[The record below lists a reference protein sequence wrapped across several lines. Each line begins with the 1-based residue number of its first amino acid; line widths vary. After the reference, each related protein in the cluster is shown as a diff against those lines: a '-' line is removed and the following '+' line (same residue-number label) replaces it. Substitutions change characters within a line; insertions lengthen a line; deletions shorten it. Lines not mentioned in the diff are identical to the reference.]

1 MKAETDDGSVDRWRI
16 INALAIAGLLGE
28 QYKMSNKFLSE
39 RVLSIAPS
47 PSVAA
52 NTLVAQLRA
61 QGRDIVNFT
70 VGEPD
75 LNTPAHIVEAARK
88 AMETGDTHYT
98 NTLGTPALR
107 EAIVTKLA
115 RDNGLEYTIEEVVA
129 GTGGKQVIFEALAAT
144 LNPNDEVIVHTPY
157 WVSYPDITRLNGGTP
172 VVIHGHEENGFKL
185 TPTELQQ
192 AITPRTK
199 WVILNSPNNPSGAV
213 YNAAE
218 LKAIA
223 QVLRD
228 HPHVLIMADEIYEHF
243 VYSDEPYVSFPS
255 AAPDLKD
262 RILIINGASKGYAM
276 TGWRLGFGAGP
287 KWLVAAVGKLL
298 SQSTTCPSSISQAAG
313 VAAFAGDQTPVKGMA
328 RLYRARRDIM
338 LVALQ
343 GVEGLTY
350 TIPDGAFYLFV
361 NVQGLLGKT
370 TPSGKTLAT
379 DGDVVKYWLE
389 DAGVATVVGEAYGI
403 SPYVRLSFASGEA
416 VIQDGCAR
424 IRRACEALR

>member
-1 MKAETDDGSVDRWRI
+1 
-16 INALAIAGLLGE
+16 
-28 QYKMSNKFLSE
+28 MSNKFLSE

-52 NTLVAQLRA
+52 NALVAQLRA
-61 QGRDIVNFT
+61 EGRDIVNFT

-75 LNTPAHIVEAARK
+75 LDTPAHIVEAARK

-98 NTLGTPALR
+98 STLGTPALR
-107 EAIVTKLA
+107 SAIVTKLA
-115 RDNGLEYTIEEVVA
+115 RDNGLQYTLDEVVA

-157 WVSYPDITRLNGGTP
+157 WVSYPDITKLNGGRP
-172 VVIHGHEENGFKL
+172 VVIHGTEKNGFKL
-185 TPTELQQ
+185 TPDELQK

-213 YNAAE
+213 YGAAE
-218 LKAIA
+218 LKALA
-223 QVLRD
+223 QVLSV

-243 VYSDEPYVSFPS
+243 VYGDEPYLSFPA

-287 KWLVAAVGKLL
+287 KWLIAAIGKLL
-298 SQSTTCPSSISQAAG
+298 SQSTTCPSSISQAAA
-313 VAAFAGDQTPVKGMA
+313 VAAFAGDQTPVKAMA
-328 RLYRARRDIM
+328 SLYRSRRDIM
-338 LVALQ
+338 LIALE
-343 GVEGLTY
+343 GVKGLTY
-350 TIPDGAFYLFV
+350 TVPEGAFYLFV

-370 TPSGKTLAT
+370 TPDGKLLNT
-379 DGDVVKYWLE
+379 DVDVVKYWLE
-389 DAGVATVVGEAYGI
+389 EAGVATVVGEAYGI
-403 SPYVRLSFASGEA
+403 SPYVRLSFASNEA
-416 VIQDGCAR
+416 VIQEGCAR
-424 IRRACEALR
+424 IRRACESLR

>member
-1 MKAETDDGSVDRWRI
+1 
-16 INALAIAGLLGE
+16 
-28 QYKMSNKFLSE
+28 MSNRFLSE
-39 RVLSIAPS
+39 RVMSIAPS

-52 NTLVAQLRA
+52 NALVAQLRA
-61 QGRDIVNFT
+61 EGRDIVNFT

-107 EAIVTKLA
+107 KAIVTKLA
-115 RDNGLEYTIEEVVA
+115 RDNGLEYSIDEVVA

-144 LNPNDEVIVHTPY
+144 LNPDDEVIVHTPY
-157 WVSYPDITRLNGGTP
+157 WVSYPDITKLNGGTP
-172 VVIHGHEENGFKL
+172 IVIHGNEKNGFKL
-185 TPTELQQ
+185 TPDELQK

-213 YNAAE
+213 YGAAE
-218 LKAIA
+218 LKALA

-243 VYSDEPYVSFPS
+243 VYGDEPYLSFPA

-287 KWLVAAVGKLL
+287 KWLIAAIGKLL
-298 SQSTTCPSSISQAAG
+298 SQSTTCPSSISQAAA
-313 VAAFAGDQTPVKGMA
+313 VAAFAGDQAPVKAMA
-328 RLYRARRDIM
+328 RLYSSRRDIM
-338 LVALQ
+338 LAALQ
-343 GVEGLTY
+343 GAQGLTY
-350 TIPDGAFYLFV
+350 TVPEGAFYLFV

-370 TPSGKTLAT
+370 TPAGKTLNT
-379 DGDVVKYWLE
+379 DGDVVQYWLE
-389 DAGVATVVGEAYGI
+389 DAGVVNR
-403 SPYVRLSFASGEA
+403 PWFPRHLQAS
-416 VIQDGCAR
+416 
-424 IRRACEALR
+424 